1 MGEGDREEEVMWE
14 GDREEEVVGEVD
26 REEEVELDEGVEEDG
41 LGAEEDNEELR
52 KPVKVVRIL
61 PTSPA

>member
-1 MGEGDREEEVMWE
+1 MDEAVGEGDREEEVMRE
-14 GDREEEVVGEVD
+14 GDREEEA
-26 REEEVELDEGVEEDG
+26 ELDECVEEDG

-52 KPVKVVRIL
+52 KPVNVVRIL

>member
-1 MGEGDREEEVMWE
+1 MDEAAGE
-14 GDREEEVVGEVD
+14 GDREEEVVGEGD
-26 REEEVELDEGVEEDG
+26 REEEAELDEGVEEDG

-52 KPVKVVRIL
+52 KPVNVVRIL

>member
-1 MGEGDREEEVMWE
+1 MGEGDREEEVMRE
-14 GDREEEVVGEVD
+14 GDREEEA
-26 REEEVELDEGVEEDG
+26 ELDECVEEDG

-52 KPVKVVRIL
+52 KPVNVVRIL